1 MEKTVTLTKKQFYD
15 AGAKAMARICAFTE
29 TIGLKNEAE
38 LLANISVKIIKIIAE
53 ELFEEGEE

>member
-1 MEKTVTLTKKQFYD
+1 
-15 AGAKAMARICAFTE
+15 MARICAFTE